1 MCWDESK
8 AGRIIIQP
16 ASGSA
21 TKRGGSMGSAER
33 DEEQREIRGSL
44 DDAGW
49 QSLPRQ
55 RTLLQHT
62 PHLRNR
68 HTHHHRWHLR
78 RVPVQDPGRGKIL
91 SDQLPI
97 RQIKPRTNRNRVTA
111 QNVPWKELPA
121 IPQRVQSPPPERTC
135 RNVRRPSPQ
144 PGYRRQSHEPRPTT
158 RRDRQAARIHQRGS
172 LLRILRPKERSQRQC
187 LLQLRSKSLG
197 RTRSKKTRE
206 TPRKVS
212 RVSTIVVSAMR
223 LVIFGPVCRHL
234 GRLPPALVGP
244 SDTLLVDLVMGTS

>member
-1 MCWDESK
+1 
-8 AGRIIIQP
+8 
-16 ASGSA
+16 
-21 TKRGGSMGSAER
+21 MGPAER

-62 PHLRNR
+62 PSLGNR

-78 RVPVQDPGRGKIL
+78 RVPVQDSGRGKIL

-97 RQIKPRTNRNRVTA
+97 RQIKPRTNRNRATS

-121 IPQRVQSPPPERTC
+121 IPQRVQGPPPERTR

-144 PGYRRQSHEPRPTT
+144 PGHGKHSHEPRPTT

-172 LLRILRPKERSQRQC
+172 LLPILRPKERSQRQC
-187 LLQLRSKSLG
+187 LLQLRSKPLE
-197 RTRSKKTRE
+197 RTRFKKTRD
-206 TPRKVS
+206 PRKVG
-212 RVSTIVVSAMR
+212 RVSTIVFSAHETHHLWTCMSPPSR
-223 LVIFGPVCRHL
+223 LLPTPTS
-234 GRLPPALVGP
+234 GR
-244 SDTLLVDLVMGTS
+244 

>member
-1 MCWDESK
+1 
-8 AGRIIIQP
+8 
-16 ASGSA
+16 
-21 TKRGGSMGSAER
+21 MGSAER

-62 PHLRNR
+62 PRFGNR
-68 HTHHHRWHLR
+68 HTHHHRGHLR

-97 RQIKPRTNRNRVTA
+97 RQIKPRTDRNRATT

-121 IPQRVQSPPPERTC
+121 IPQRVQGSSPARAR

-144 PGYRRQSHEPRPTT
+144 PGHRKHSHEPRPTT
-158 RRDRQAARIHQRGS
+158 WRDRQAARIHQRGS
-172 LLRILRPKERSQRQC
+172 LLPILRPKERSQSQC
-187 LLQLRSKSLG
+187 LLQLRSKPLE
-197 RTRSKKTRE
+197 RTRFKKTRE
-206 TPRKVS
+206 TQEKWVGFQQPSS
-212 RVSTIVVSAMR
+212 RPVR
-223 LVIFGPVCRHL
+223 LIICGPVCRHL
-234 GRLPPALVGP
+234 AGCRRLCGRQLRSCPISSGRTGLFPRLWLSRCCHRRRP
-244 SDTLLVDLVMGTS
+244 